1 MESGIQ
7 NTEKYFDESKAPG
20 MDDPSGIFQKDAASL
35 LASPIIQL
43 CNVSISSGRFPDVNN

>member
-1 MESGIQ
+1 
-7 NTEKYFDESKAPG
+7 